1 MTPNIK
7 LKIIEKNFRVVNFK
21 NLSICNIFFY
31 DGAHHYEDH
40 FDSIKMTL
48 PALSKKFI
56 LIVDDWNWIQVR
68 KGTLDAI
75 KREKLTVIAQLDI
88 RTTKDDSSALVTGQ
102 NSDWHQ
108 GCVFFVLEK

>member
-1 MTPNIK
+1 MLKKYIDPNIK
-7 LKIIEKNFRVVNFK
+7 LKIIEKNFRVVDFK

-40 FDSIKMTL
+40 FDSISMTL

-75 KREKLTVIAQLDI
+75 KREKLKRYCST
-88 RTTKDDSSALVTGQ
+88 
-102 NSDWHQ
+102 
-108 GCVFFVLEK
+108 